1 MEENRLKRAKNRA
14 LVKRTAIV
22 SRIKSVLDLGLSG
35 ESDLSARQR
44 FLISVN
50 DLSDLWGKFVV
61 ENDAVLDALVDLGE
75 EAEFSSSVEIEANEM
90 VVSAK
95 ALAINFSSSSNLP
108 EEPRCGS
115 ESDAAGKP
123 TIPPGSVKS
132 SSVIVS
138 AVQPSHSVR
147 LPEIPL
153 PQFSGDLADWPVFR
167 DRFVALVDSRSNISN
182 IEKFYYLL
190 SCLELEASEVVK
202 GITVSNETYP
212 LAWKALVERFDKPRK
227 LASFILDTIL
237 SAPMIQQESAP
248 SLNKFLN
255 VFDEN
260 IGILESL
267 EIPDFGDFL
276 LFSIAFRSL
285 PVSSRRLFE
294 MTNSEE
300 YPKAQELF
308 KFVKNRI
315 QVLELAG
322 GTSASSGTK
331 EGRPKPPDYQ
341 KEWKKGHR
349 TSTSLVATQ
358 STSTPAAGSVK
369 CPNCDGSHQLSNC
382 PSFKGLSVDD
392 RYAVVSKHRLCMSCF
407 SNRHWSNKCKES
419 CPKCKRRHHLLLH
432 KDAETGQGSAAQ
444 QPPAVM
450 LGSQPSS
457 SVLLGTA
464 IVMVRDVSGELQPV
478 RALLDSG
485 SQISIIKRDCLDRL
499 GFRWSRWTAS
509 LTGLSGQSV
518 PKVLGKVKLEVRSRY
533 EPDPVIKFEA
543 WVLPTI
549 TADLPS
555 QQLNVGVREGCSHLK
570 LADPSFD
577 TPAPVEL
584 LLGADVF
591 PQVWIGEQCLLG
603 RGLPVAYS
611 STFGWVLIGP
621 VSQNASSSAQCLLT
635 TLNPSIESL
644 MEKFWEVEEPEEAPP
659 QFTDQGCSEAKF
671 KAESFIDETGR
682 YSVPLPFRQDMSLP
696 TFGGTNF
703 VGASKQLRKFFS
715 EVKTRDQ
722 LSSHLPCS
730 WHFNPPSAPHFG
742 GIWEAAVK
750 SMKRLLVRVVGVHT

>member
-1 MEENRLKRAKNRA
+1 MEEERLKRTKNRA

-22 SRIKSVLDLGLSG
+22 NRIKSILDLGLSG

-75 EAEFSSSVEIEANEM
+75 EAEFLTSVEIETNEM
-90 VVSAK
+90 VVSAR
-95 ALAINFSSSSNLP
+95 ALAINLNIPP
-108 EEPRCGS
+108 ERVIEVPRCGS
-115 ESDAAGKP
+115 ESDAAGSS

-132 SSVIVS
+132 STVLVS

-167 DRFVALVDSRSNISN
+167 DRFVALVDSRSNVSN

-237 SAPMIQQESAP
+237 SAPMIQQESAS

-308 KFVKNRI
+308 KFVKSRI

-322 GTSASSGTK
+322 GTPASSGIK
-331 EGRPKPPDYQ
+331 EGRPKPPDYK
-341 KEWKKGHR
+341 KEWKKGQR

-358 STSTPAAGSVK
+358 STSTPAARSVK

-407 SNRHWSNKCKES
+407 SNQHWSNKCKGS

-432 KDAETGQGSAAQ
+432 KDAETSQGSAAQ

-450 LGSQPSS
+450 LGAQPSS

-464 IVMVRDVSGELQPV
+464 IVMVRDISGELQPV

-485 SQISIIKRDCLDRL
+485 SQISVISKGCLDRL
-499 GFRWSRWTAS
+499 GLRLSRWTAS
-509 LTGLSGQSV
+509 LTGSL
-518 PKVLGKVKLEVRSRY
+518 
-533 EPDPVIKFEA
+533 
-543 WVLPTI
+543 
-549 TADLPS
+549 
-555 QQLNVGVREGCSHLK
+555 
-570 LADPSFD
+570 
-577 TPAPVEL
+577 
-584 LLGADVF
+584 
-591 PQVWIGEQCLLG
+591 
-603 RGLPVAYS
+603 
-611 STFGWVLIGP
+611 
-621 VSQNASSSAQCLLT
+621 VSL
-635 TLNPSIESL
+635 
-644 MEKFWEVEEPEEAPP
+644 F
-659 QFTDQGCSEAKF
+659 
-671 KAESFIDETGR
+671 
-682 YSVPLPFRQDMSLP
+682 
-696 TFGGTNF
+696 
-703 VGASKQLRKFFS
+703 LRF
-715 EVKTRDQ
+715 
-722 LSSHLPCS
+722 
-730 WHFNPPSAPHFG
+730 
-742 GIWEAAVK
+742 
-750 SMKRLLVRVVGVHT
+750 